1 MTGSGNIEPVRWG
14 ILGTGGIAH
23 AFATA
28 LMQTPGATLAAV
40 GSRSVAS
47 AEKFG
52 REFGSAAAFGS
63 YQELCDAPGV
73 DIIYIGTPHP
83 LHAENVTMA
92 LNGGKAVLCEK
103 PFAMNL
109 REAEGVIALARD
121 KKLFLMEAM
130 WTRYMPALAELRRIV
145 AAGEIGAP
153 RQLHADFGF
162 HAPLDPAHRVNSREL
177 GGGALLDLGIYPL
190 SIAAAIMG
198 PVKTVQAVAEI
209 SATGV
214 DAQTAFH
221 LLHEGGGMSVCSCSL
236 LAKTPGELTVSG
248 ALGRVRMDT
257 MFHRS
262 PSLTVTSADGSVR
275 VVPTPYL
282 GNGYVHEAIEA
293 SRCVRAGLL
302 ESEGML
308 LAETLA
314 LMRVLDTIRAQIGL
328 RYPAD
333 DEQADAQAIHQ

>member
-1 MTGSGNIEPVRWG
+1 MADIVRWG

-28 LMQTPGATLAAV
+28 LMETPGATLAAV
-40 GSRSVAS
+40 GSRSVDS

-52 REFGSAAAFGS
+52 RQFGSPVAYGS
-63 YQELCDAPGV
+63 YQAMCNAPGV

-83 LHAENVTMA
+83 LHAENTTMA
-92 LNGGKAVLCEK
+92 LEGGKAVLCEK
-103 PFAMNL
+103 PFTMNL
-109 REAEGVIALARD
+109 REAENVVALARS

-130 WTRYMPALAELRRIV
+130 WTRYMPALAELKRIV
-145 AAGEIGAP
+145 AAGEIGTP

-162 HAPLDPAHRVNSREL
+162 NAPTDPAHRVNNREL

-198 PVKTVQAVAEI
+198 PVTQVQALAEL
-209 SATGV
+209 SETGV
-214 DAQTAFH
+214 DAQTGFT

-236 LAKTPGELTVSG
+236 LAKTPDVLTVSG
-248 ALGRVRMDT
+248 PLGRIQMDA

-262 PSLTVTSADGSVR
+262 PSLTVTLADGRSR
-275 VVPTPYL
+275 VVPTPWL

-293 SRCVRAGLL
+293 SRCVREGLL
-302 ESEGML
+302 ESPGMTQD
-308 LAETLA
+308 ETLA
-314 LMRVLDTIRAQIGL
+314 LMRVLDTIRGQIGL

-333 DEQADAQAIHQ
+333 A